1 MVWPI
6 TDIHIIQLNNL
17 LSQQNTL
24 LLVRRNPYDLNLI
37 DVTIPDDI
45 YIAQSSIRITDGF
58 KNFIS
63 NYFDAHCIDISWND
77 FGNAFRGVEQ

>member
-1 MVWPI
+1 MVWSI

-24 LLVRRNPYDLNLI
+24 LLVRRNSYDLNLI

-45 YIAQSSIRITDGF
+45 YIA
-58 KNFIS
+58 
-63 NYFDAHCIDISWND
+63 
-77 FGNAFRGVEQ
+77 